1 MDRIP
6 ATPLLSLQPW
16 PRPRHAALGPLV
28 GTDGREGPGPTASAA
43 AGTGG
48 NESLPEEVA
57 YPFTASCSPSY
68 VSPQPSPTRSQGHL
82 QRLPAFTSAL
92 RLSESQ
98 DFFLASYSWNSD
110 TNSGGGSSL
119 FVLYRST
126 EEDKVLAAKLI
137 NLGKTQSTNMISEA
151 AK

>member
-16 PRPRHAALGPLV
+16 PRPCHAALGPLV
-28 GTDGREGPGPTASAA
+28 RTDGREGPGPTASAA

-82 QRLPAFTSAL
+82 HDFQPSHLL
-92 RLSESQ
+92 CDCLSHKISSLLLILEIVTQ
-98 DFFLASYSWNSD
+98 TWGEVQVWSYSTEVQKKMNCLLPNS
-110 TNSGGGSSL
+110 
-119 FVLYRST
+119 
-126 EEDKVLAAKLI
+126 
-137 NLGKTQSTNMISEA
+137 
-151 AK
+151 